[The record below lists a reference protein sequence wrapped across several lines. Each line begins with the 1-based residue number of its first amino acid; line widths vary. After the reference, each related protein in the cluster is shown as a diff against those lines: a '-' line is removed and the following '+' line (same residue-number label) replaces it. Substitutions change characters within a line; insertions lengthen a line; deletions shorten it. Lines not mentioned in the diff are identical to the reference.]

1 MLFDHKDSEVKDFR
15 KLEEKIYQFSEIRY
29 HLLQIKLSF
38 QEATHHLKKIQYHA
52 SLINEINENFK
63 KENSDV

>member
-1 MLFDHKDSEVKDFR
+1 MSFNQKDTSYSDFR

-52 SLINEINENFK
+52 SLINELNENFK